1 MLAFAMVTSC
11 INISGFTFLLDCN
24 LYGFLWNWSV
34 YYRLFFPEVVWYHL
48 MKFFH
53 SKTPQVSAIKSGM
66 WNSIYDTFQVFNHSE
81 LTNSPTKSSEFE
93 TIDVGPSLE
102 NVPLVTKDSTENTK
116 CESICLL
123 NQALSN
129 IFIY

>member
-1 MLAFAMVTSC
+1 
-11 INISGFTFLLDCN
+11 
-24 LYGFLWNWSV
+24 
-34 YYRLFFPEVVWYHL
+34 

-53 SKTPQVSAIKSGM
+53 SKMPQVSAIKSGM

-81 LTNSPTKSSEFE
+81 LSNSPTKSSEFE

-102 NVPLVTKDSTENTK
+102 NVPLVSKDSAENTK